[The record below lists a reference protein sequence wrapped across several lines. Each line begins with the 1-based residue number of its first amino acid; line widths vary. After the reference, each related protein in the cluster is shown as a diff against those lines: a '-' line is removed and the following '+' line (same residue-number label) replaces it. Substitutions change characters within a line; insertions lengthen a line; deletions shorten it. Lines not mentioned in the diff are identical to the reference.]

1 MPHNL
6 DKYAAGLVRHID
18 ATIAKLRT
26 VKLDREA
33 RTLTETIASA
43 KVTLSA
49 ASGATYEEHRVAPD
63 GSVSLGKPRGGIR
76 LPALTPPPPPSSF
89 PASFDG
95 SASRPVYSP
104 TSTAASSPSTSF
116 LFEVLHESKF
126 PGSRARVGRITTPH
140 GIVDTPGFV
149 PVATNAALKA
159 VDHDTADAAA
169 DHPQL
174 MFSNTFH
181 LLVHPGTDIIRRAG
195 GIHKFMGR
203 RRDRPMITDSGG
215 FQVFS
220 LDVPDIQAQR
230 GGEAGR
236 GNGRRAG
243 DGPELK
249 SRTRERKGQKR
260 PRSGVSPGTSP
271 GSSSES
277 ASTNCPPSERG
288 CVVSIDERGVVFRSY
303 RDGSL
308 IKLTPESSVRA
319 QKDIGADIII
329 PLDELPSHH
338 VTPDALA
345 ESVSLSHRWMCR
357 SLREHLRDPAGQ
369 AMYGVVHGGTD
380 RDLRR
385 SSVEYLSSLPFDGM
399 AIGGSLGKDRGDMI
413 DMLRYMTPLLPPD
426 RPRHL
431 LGIGD
436 PTSVAAAVP
445 LGIDTFDS
453 CLPTRVARHGT
464 AFLEGFII
472 YSV

>member
-1 MPHNL
+1 M
-6 DKYAAGLVRHID
+6 
-18 ATIAKLRT
+18 
-26 VKLDREA
+26 
-33 RTLTETIASA
+33 
-43 KVTLSA
+43 
-49 ASGATYEEHRVAPD
+49 
-63 GSVSLGKPRGGIR
+63 
-76 LPALTPPPPPSSF
+76 
-89 PASFDG
+89 
-95 SASRPVYSP
+95 
-104 TSTAASSPSTSF
+104 
-116 LFEVLHESKF
+116 
-126 PGSRARVGRITTPH
+126 
-140 GIVDTPGFV
+140 
-149 PVATNAALKA
+149 
-159 VDHDTADAAA
+159 
-169 DHPQL
+169 
-174 MFSNTFH
+174 
-181 LLVHPGTDIIRRAG
+181 
-195 GIHKFMGR
+195 
-203 RRDRPMITDSGG
+203 
-215 FQVFS
+215 
-220 LDVPDIQAQR
+220 
-230 GGEAGR
+230 
-236 GNGRRAG
+236 
-243 DGPELK
+243 
-249 SRTRERKGQKR
+249 
-260 PRSGVSPGTSP
+260 
-271 GSSSES
+271 
-277 ASTNCPPSERG
+277 
-288 CVVSIDERGVVFRSY
+288 VSIDERGVVFRSY

-308 IKLTPESSVRA
+308 IELTPESSVRA

-464 AFLEGFII
+464 LFLRRQGSGGDISDGGEALQTAAWSTARWLVSAAISLARNALDG
-472 YSV
+472 SVAMLRSVDELTLPKPHANTVTPSPLTRAAAATAPES